1 MKPKLNLR
9 FVDRMFADSSIR
21 DFAKIGVFLIGIA
34 LVILASIVLHFYITY
49 MSKTFFSHSIDRPF
63 NAYCTFNKVVIV
75 SALKD
80 LERVK
85 ILDNRSNTICLFD
98 RMKSGSEELCIVNE
112 YGVYIVQHDDFKD
125 VVECFSPAAVR
136 MESPTLTD

>member
-1 MKPKLNLR
+1 MS
-9 FVDRMFADSSIR
+9 ADSSLR
-21 DFAKIGVFLIGIA
+21 DFARIGVFLIGIA
-34 LVILASIVLHFYITY
+34 LIILASIILNFYITY
-49 MSKTFFSHSIDRPF
+49 LSRTFSSYSIDRPF

-85 ILDNRSNTICLFD
+85 ILDNKSNTICFLD
-98 RMKSGSEELCIVNE
+98 RMKSGSEELYIVNE
-112 YGVYIVQHDDFKD
+112 YGVYIVQYDDFKD

-136 MESPTLTD
+136 IESPTLID